1 MGDRPAGVLGR
12 ARELEGLG
20 AVEGGRGADLARLE
34 RLDNCSVLPL
44 YQLGGGLRF
53 DIRRRPS

>member
-20 AVEGGRGADLARLE
+20 AVEGGRGADLARLV
-34 RLDNCSVLPL
+34 RLGIVQYMDCIN
-44 YQLGGGLRF
+44 GFRF
-53 DIRRRPS
+53 DIRLRPS